1 MGRVSI
7 RLPITDSSAGTNV
20 SATTT
25 DAAITTIPPIPM
37 DRSIESSKIRRPVRP
52 KPVVIPENRIA
63 LPAVATVT
71 ATLSSTSLSD
81 SSSRYL
87 LTINSE

>member
-1 MGRVSI
+1 MGSASI
-7 RLPITDSSAGTNV
+7 RLPITESSAGTNV

-25 DAAITTIPPIPM
+25 DAAITTIPPIPI
-37 DRSIESSKIRRPVRP
+37 DRSIESSNIS
-52 KPVVIPENRIA
+52 KPISPRAVVIPENRIA

-71 ATLSSTSLSD
+71 ATLSSTSLSV

>member
-1 MGRVSI
+1 MGSASI
-7 RLPITDSSAGTNV
+7 RLPSTDSSAGTNV

-25 DAAITTIPPIPM
+25 DAEITTIPPIPI
-37 DRSIESSKIRRPVRP
+37 DRSIESSNIS
-52 KPVVIPENRIA
+52 KPISPRAVVIPENRIA

-71 ATLSSTSLSD
+71 ATLSSTSLSVN
-81 SSSRYL
+81 SSRNL

>member
-1 MGRVSI
+1 MGSASI
-7 RLPITDSSAGTNV
+7 CLPITESSAGTSV

-25 DAAITTIPPIPM
+25 DAAITTIPPIPI
-37 DRSIESSKIRRPVRP
+37 DLSIDSSKISRPISPRA
-52 KPVVIPENRIA
+52 VVIPEKRIA